1 MPAQEAIDLTYDTSE
16 ASRDFKEETRTQ
28 RLKNAYLYAKPTI
41 CMERA
46 LAFTRSY
53 KETEGQ
59 ATTVR
64 LAKAFRLACETI
76 TLNIFDDELIVGTHG
91 SGRRM
96 GALVPEI
103 SWKWLAK
110 ELDSIQTRPRDPYYI
125 DPEQERLFVEEV
137 IPYWK
142 GKSLEENAL
151 ARFPEDTLKIGV
163 DTDILDTEMK
173 WRSHVGEITP
183 DFQDILFPK
192 GFRAICDEAKE
203 KLKTLEYT
211 NDEDLDKIDYYKAAI
226 EACEGI
232 ITLGKRYAQYAAAM
246 AKKEQDPARKKE
258 LETIAANCRRVPEFS
273 PRNFWEAGQMLWFV
287 MLGCFL
293 SENCPAFNIGRFD
306 MYMNPFYQADLATDS
321 IKKEFAQEIVNCI
334 WIKIAELIWLLP
346 QNGSRYSVSYT
357 HLTLPTT
364 SP

>member
-1 MPAQEAIDLTYDTSE
+1 MPAQEAIDLKYDTSE
-16 ASRDFKEETRTQ
+16 AARDFKEETRTR
-28 RLKNAYLYAKPTI
+28 RLKNAYLDSKPAI

-76 TLNIFDDELIVGTHG
+76 SLNIFDDELIVGTHG

-125 DPEQERLFVEEV
+125 DPEQERLFVEEI

-163 DTDILDTEMK
+163 DTD
-173 WRSHVGEITP
+173 
-183 DFQDILFPK
+183 
-192 GFRAICDEAKE
+192 
-203 KLKTLEYT
+203 
-211 NDEDLDKIDYYKAAI
+211 
-226 EACEGI
+226 
-232 ITLGKRYAQYAAAM
+232 
-246 AKKEQDPARKKE
+246 
-258 LETIAANCRRVPEFS
+258 
-273 PRNFWEAGQMLWFV
+273 
-287 MLGCFL
+287 
-293 SENCPAFNIGRFD
+293 
-306 MYMNPFYQADLATDS
+306 
-321 IKKEFAQEIVNCI
+321 
-334 WIKIAELIWLLP
+334 
-346 QNGSRYSVSYT
+346 
-357 HLTLPTT
+357 
-364 SP
+364 